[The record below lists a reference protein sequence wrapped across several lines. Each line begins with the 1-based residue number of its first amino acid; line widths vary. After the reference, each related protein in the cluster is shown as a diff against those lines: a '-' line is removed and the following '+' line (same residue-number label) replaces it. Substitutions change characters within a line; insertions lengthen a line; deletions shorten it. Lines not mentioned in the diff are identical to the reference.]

1 MAVSDPVVKRLME
14 QSGCSQ
20 SAAILTKAAINKNSA
35 AQHKQAAADFA
46 IQAVDTDGLFFTG
59 GGHNTLFGLVPEDTK
74 EKDFTENILEDLYD
88 VSKRSQFR
96 FDSLF
101 DIRIYCDMW
110 VYKNLPEDL
119 KPMAQLANA
128 FKKERQF
135 LVKKRI

>member
-1 MAVSDPVVKRLME
+1 MAIADPVVKRLME

-20 SAAILTKAAINKNSA
+20 GAAILTKEAINKKSA
-35 AQHKQAAADFA
+35 MQHKQAAADFA
-46 IQAVDTDGLFFTG
+46 IQTVETDGLFFTG

-74 EKDFTENILEDLYD
+74 EKEFKENILEDLYD
-88 VSKRSQFR
+88 VAKRSQFR
-96 FDSLF
+96 FDTIYDF
-101 DIRIYCDMW
+101 RIYCDMW

-119 KPMAQLANA
+119 KPVAQLANA